1 MNMKKAII
9 PALLILMTGSWSMMN
24 AAEPPPPA
32 ARAGWKLIWSDE
44 FDKPG
49 KPDPKK
55 WVYEYQ
61 GFLRNK
67 EMQWYTSDEKNAYV
81 KDGCLHLVAL
91 AEDKPNPWYKEGSKN
106 WKFNRKKIEITSAG
120 LITSKTFTFLYGR
133 AEMRAKLPA
142 GQGVWPAFW
151 TIGTDNRYG
160 DWPAKGEID
169 IFEFW
174 KNKEGKYVLQSAIH
188 WKDKNGKYRQ
198 SNKKIT
204 DRKFTEGFH
213 TFALEW
219 DPEKLVFFFDEEPF
233 FTFRTEQCSNG
244 DFNAFRAPHFLLLNL
259 AIGGTLGGKVDKSIL
274 PATYLIDYVRVYQ
287 KTAGKAGK

>member
-1 MNMKKAII
+1 MNVNKQILCA
-9 PALLILMTGSWSMMN
+9 ALILLAGAGSVN
-24 AAEPPPPA
+24 AAETKLSD
-32 ARAGWKLIWSDE
+32 RSSGWKLIWSDE

-55 WVYEYQ
+55 WTYENQ

-67 EMQWYTSDEKNAYV
+67 EMQWYTTSEENAYV

-91 AEDKPNPWYKEGSKN
+91 PADKPNPWYKEGSDN

-120 LITSKTFTFLYGR
+120 LITSKTFRFLYGR

-151 TIGTDNRYG
+151 TIGTDTRYG
-160 DWPAKGEID
+160 NWPGIGEID

-174 KNKEGKYVLQSAIH
+174 KNKNGNYVLQGAVH
-188 WKDKNGKYRQ
+188 WKDAQGKYRQ
-198 SNKKIT
+198 ASKKIS
-204 DRKFTEGFH
+204 DRKFTDDFH
-213 TFALEW
+213 IFALEW
-219 DPEKLVFFFDEEPF
+219 DPEKLVFYFDGEPF
-233 FTFRTEQCSNG
+233 FTFKTEQCSNG

-274 PATYLIDYVRVYQ
+274 PARYIIDYVRVYQ
-287 KTAGKAGK
+287 KKTEEKKK